1 MEKAIAAGNSRTLI
15 QLIRSTGQNK
25 AASFSDSSHTS
36 ENSGSSDSQAMHLQL
51 TDSDLRSRILEA
63 ALDYVQEYGWSRN
76 AVEAACVA
84 GGFPPGMHTMVT
96 PQGGVDLVL
105 YFYASRNQQLADT
118 MVDWRTSDSSSSSAS
133 VDDGLPRFSSPA
145 EMDAFLYR
153 ALKFR
158 LEKITPVLPV
168 WPQALGLLALPSN
181 MPSSIG
187 LLAQLVDEI
196 WAQCGDR
203 TTDLKAVSNMLR
215 SGLLTFGNVDREPG
229 MRTVQTR
236 IVNGRSVQV
245 ADFNIRS
252 IIPEG
257 CRNPYPT
264 PQPHRAGPINDGA
277 GHHLKIQR
285 LLNLKQDTAMV
296 QLGSHGGPEINN
308 PGHRKYLTVAVNGH
322 PVRLQLDTASDITI
336 ISEKLWRKPRQP
348 PIGEAARTATSACD
362 GELKLSGE
370 LQYSVYSCYVPAAEL
385 TLLDLDWFGRLGLVD
400 IPISVICNT
409 IQSPTAYPTRST
421 SVHCD
426 TSSPPPPAGAT
437 PVFHPKKVPYA
448 SLSLVDAELQR
459 LEQQGVMSPYIP
471 LPLGSADRRG
481 EGTKW

>member
-1 MEKAIAAGNSRTLI
+1 MCTNALTPVSSEKNIHKWHFK
-15 QLIRSTGQNK
+15 GQNESMTSVK
-25 AASFSDSSHTS
+25 CAQRFAPANYRMLKTQLSHHYSRIRFACLSRCPPAYVYLTTHRHQSFERNATFGSAQTECGFPDCNSSTIVDLWIRFKHQPHMCNAFADPDSSHTS

-203 TTDLKAVSNMLR
+203 TTDVEVGNPLVFTVSI
-215 SGLLTFGNVDREPG
+215 SICTCPVVFLLF
-229 MRTVQTR
+229 
-236 IVNGRSVQV
+236 
-245 ADFNIRS
+245 
-252 IIPEG
+252 
-257 CRNPYPT
+257 
-264 PQPHRAGPINDGA
+264 
-277 GHHLKIQR
+277 
-285 LLNLKQDTAMV
+285 
-296 QLGSHGGPEINN
+296 
-308 PGHRKYLTVAVNGH
+308 
-322 PVRLQLDTASDITI
+322 
-336 ISEKLWRKPRQP
+336 
-348 PIGEAARTATSACD
+348 
-362 GELKLSGE
+362 
-370 LQYSVYSCYVPAAEL
+370 
-385 TLLDLDWFGRLGLVD
+385 
-400 IPISVICNT
+400 
-409 IQSPTAYPTRST
+409 
-421 SVHCD
+421 
-426 TSSPPPPAGAT
+426 
-437 PVFHPKKVPYA
+437 
-448 SLSLVDAELQR
+448 
-459 LEQQGVMSPYIP
+459 
-471 LPLGSADRRG
+471 
-481 EGTKW
+481 